1 MSVKYISTV
10 RLSPTTIRKTADL
23 FQHKGRLQYQ
33 IGGKNGGQKQSSPTD
48 DRKTVPEATVEGEV
62 GAARPG
68 RKNWRRLVRAG
79 QSSRGGRAGAGAA
92 KLGPRGLGR
101 GVAACG
107 GRAKPGDWA
116 WVVVGGCVDARR
128 GAHVAAE
135 PLRRRAGG
143 GSTHGGRRTPVAETE
158 ENGGA
163 LKLHHFWVAGR
174 V

>member
-68 RKNWRRLVRAG
+68 GKNWRRLVRAG

-101 GVAACG
+101 GVAALVEVPTW
-107 GRAKPGDWA
+107 RPSPFAVEP
-116 WVVVGGCVDARR
+116 DA
-128 GAHVAAE
+128 ALLME
-135 PLRRRAGG
+135 DDELQWQRRRRMGERSSCTIF
-143 GSTHGGRRTPVAETE
+143 GSLDACDGEWE
-158 ENGGA
+158 
-163 LKLHHFWVAGR
+163 
-174 V
+174 